1 MFLRPPAHAS
11 ASVPASVPAT
21 SQPGI
26 KVNLLYFHENMEIR
40 IFKFPGIRLG
50 VRPSARPSVYRL
62 RFQDLLGRRGL
73 PSTGSRARPP
83 STAEHRISCSAAEDC
98 QARDLVLGRPSTVR
112 PPSVHC
118 LSAVR
123 PPSVHRPSTVR
134 ACIVKQYKKFLKFQI
149 SSKIQKL
156 KFSNFHAFLD
166 FIRPSSVRPSAFIRP
181 PSLRPTQ
188 PASQLA
194 NFYFNQYR

>member
-1 MFLRPPAHAS
+1 MKIWKFEFSSFLEFVSVSVRPP
-11 ASVPASVPAT
+11 
-21 SQPGI
+21 
-26 KVNLLYFHENMEIR
+26 
-40 IFKFPGIRLG
+40 
-50 VRPSARPSVYRL
+50 VRPSIGYV
-62 RFQDLLGRRGL
+62 FK
-73 PSTGSRARPP
+73 
-83 STAEHRISCSAAEDC
+83 ICSAAEDC
-98 QARDLVLGRPSTVR
+98 RARDLVLGRPSTVR

-188 PASQLA
+188 PASQPARKLLL
-194 NFYFNQYR
+194 RPISLGTS